1 LRLLYQTHSPYAR
14 KVLVFA
20 HEAGLADRIDVVYH
34 ETSPLVKNVEVFA
47 ANPLG
52 KVPVLLR
59 PGHPALFDSDVI
71 CAYLDGLAGARRL
84 IPAEGETRWH
94 VLRMQAMAQGIAEA
108 GIALR
113 WETVRRPESLRYPPL
128 RDGFA
133 TKLDESYAWLDRELD
148 SDGVHL
154 GHIAMATALDWIEF
168 RDLRSFRNHS
178 RVSAWFDAFRRRP
191 SMMATP
197 LSGET
202 HDTGPR
208 TEESTRRTLGDGP
221 D

>member
-14 KVLVFA
+14 KVLVFV
-20 HEAGLADRIDVVYH
+20 HEAGLANRIDVVHH
-34 ETSPLVKNVEVFA
+34 ETSPLVKNAEVFA

-59 PGHPALFDSDVI
+59 PRLLALFDSDVI
-71 CAYLDGLAGARRL
+71 CAYLDGLAVAGGRL
-84 IPAEGETRWH
+84 IPSEGETRWH
-94 VLRMQAMAQGIAEA
+94 VLRMQAVAQGIAEA

-113 WETVRRPESLRYPPL
+113 WETVRRPETLRYLPL
-128 RDGFA
+128 REGFA

-168 RDLRSFRNHS
+168 RDLPSFRSHK

-197 LSGET
+197 LSGDT
-202 HDTGPR
+202 HDTRPR
-208 TEESTRRTLGDGP
+208 TEELGSG
-221 D
+221 

>member
-20 HEAGLADRIDVVYH
+20 HEAGLADRIDVVHH
-34 ETSPLVKNVEVFA
+34 ETSPLVKNAEVFA

-59 PGHPALFDSDVI
+59 PGLPALFDSDVI
-71 CAYLDGLAGARRL
+71 CAYLDGLTVAEGL
-84 IPAEGETRWH
+84 IPAEGERRWH
-94 VLRMQAMAQGIAEA
+94 VLRMQAVAQGIAEA

-133 TKLDESYAWLDRELD
+133 TKLDESYAWLDRELG
-148 SDGVHL
+148 SDGVHI

-168 RDLRSFRNHS
+168 RDLRSFRAHK

-197 LSGET
+197 LSGDT
-202 HDTGPR
+202 HDAGPR
-208 TEESTRRTLGDGP
+208 AEDLGSG
-221 D
+221 

>member
-1 LRLLYQTHSPYAR
+1 MRLLYQTHSPYAR

-20 HEAGLADRIDVVYH
+20 HEAGLADRIEVIHH
-34 ETSPLVKNVEVFA
+34 ETSPIVKNAEVFA

-59 PGHPALFDSDVI
+59 PGLPALFDSDVI
-71 CAYLDGLAGARRL
+71 CAYLDGLAVGERL

-94 VLRMQAMAQGIAEA
+94 VLRLQAVAQGIADA
-108 GIALR
+108 GIAIR
-113 WETVRRPESLRYPPL
+113 WESVRRPAHLRYPPL

-133 TKLDESYAWLDRELD
+133 TKLAESYAWLDRELD

-154 GHIAMATALDWIEF
+154 GHIALATALDWIEF
-168 RDLRSFRNHS
+168 RDLPSFREHD
-178 RVSAWFDAFRRRP
+178 RLSAWFDAFRRRP

-197 LSGET
+197 LSG
-202 HDTGPR
+202 DTQD
-208 TEESTRRTLGDGP
+208 TA
-221 D
+221 